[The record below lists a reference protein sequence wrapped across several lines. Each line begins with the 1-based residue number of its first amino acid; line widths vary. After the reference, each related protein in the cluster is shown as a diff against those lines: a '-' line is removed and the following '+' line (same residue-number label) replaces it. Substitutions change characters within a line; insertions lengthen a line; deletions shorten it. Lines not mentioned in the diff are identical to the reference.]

1 MVKHLEQPN
10 LLAQQYAVAEL
21 QSLFEIWLTCA
32 SGLLFAVTPAAT
44 VNLKSQPQ
52 TELNEPGIFAA
63 VSSPKVGEPTK
74 VVKLENWA

>member
-52 TELNEPGIFAA
+52 TELNEPGISRGCEFSKSRRANQG
-63 VSSPKVGEPTK
+63 S
-74 VVKLENWA
+74 